1 YTDVIDVYITRNRER
16 VWLIDFNPFGPM
28 TDSLLYSWEEILT
41 HPLSPKLRLVT
52 SQAEAS
58 QSHNM
63 AYSVNRYPREMFD
76 FSQGQTVAEFA
87 ERFQNALA
95 VSGRDNDE

>member
-1 YTDVIDVYITRNRER
+1 MYITRNRER

-41 HPLSPKLRLVT
+41 RPSSPKLRLVI

-58 QSHNM
+58 QSHNV

-87 ERFQNALA
+87 ESFQNALA
-95 VSGRDNDE
+95 VSGRGNDEESENE